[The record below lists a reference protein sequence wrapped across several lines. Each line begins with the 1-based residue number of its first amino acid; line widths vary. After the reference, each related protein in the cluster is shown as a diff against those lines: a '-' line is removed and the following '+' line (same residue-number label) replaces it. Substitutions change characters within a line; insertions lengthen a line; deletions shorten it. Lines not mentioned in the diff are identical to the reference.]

1 MFVELAKRRGSEEFQ
16 KGEITRD
23 EFQNRLA
30 KEWASVATTDGESFY
45 GQPTSGSQLSLTSPA
60 NASVGDAGF
69 AEDQIVDTITRSM
82 PDTTPAEVKE
92 AIDHLQGVK
101 TLDEIRA
108 LGAKQRALMQMILN
122 FEYVPDVEEKRN
134 ERNERNP
141 SQDYQKMNFGI
152 GRDPRT
158 FIPIDLADEIPSKK
172 E

>member
-1 MFVELAKRRGSEEFQ
+1 
-16 KGEITRD
+16 
-23 EFQNRLA
+23 
-30 KEWASVATTDGESFY
+30 
-45 GQPTSGSQLSLTSPA
+45 LTSPA

-92 AIDHLQGVK
+92 AIDHLQGAK